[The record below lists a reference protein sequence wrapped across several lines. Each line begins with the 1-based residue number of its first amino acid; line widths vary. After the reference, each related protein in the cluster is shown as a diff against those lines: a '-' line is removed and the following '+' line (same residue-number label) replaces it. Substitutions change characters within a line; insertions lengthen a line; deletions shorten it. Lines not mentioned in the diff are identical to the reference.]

1 MMAKF
6 WTAHEID
13 GHKGIKSPHARE
25 LDSMGQ
31 EKVDNFLEIEPER
44 LKAFVK
50 NKLRGKI
57 EEIGFG
63 ENYTI
68 TLEMFPE
75 VNIHILYFNFEEE
88 EEEDDAFNDL
98 ELRFLFSGERVSWIP
113 TEDLIGYIEA
123 FFYNLEN
130 NFGESK
136 NIHKFPKQ
144 KTDLLKMAINQR
156 LDPFKHLK
164 KDHLLKMAEFI
175 GAVIKKRNDEWVLT
189 KSYYQGFNIDVIY
202 EPDKQKLDLD
212 YEGRNILDINNYSRD
227 QLGIY
232 LLNHCLRFLSIQ
244 YPNIQFPK
252 IVKQTFSYSYI
263 KKHF

>member
-1 MMAKF
+1 MAKF
-6 WTAHEID
+6 LTAHEID

-25 LDSMGQ
+25 LEGMGH
-31 EKVDNFLEIEPER
+31 EKVGIFLEIEPER

-75 VNIHILYFNFEEE
+75 AFIHLLYFNFED
-88 EEEDDAFNDL
+88 EEEDEPFNEV
-98 ELRFLFSGERVSWIP
+98 ELRFLFSGDRVSWIP

-123 FFYNLEN
+123 VFYYIEN
-130 NFGESK
+130 TFGDSK
-136 NIHKFPKQ
+136 ISHKLPKVQ
-144 KTDLLKMAINQR
+144 TDLLKMAINQR
-156 LDPFKHLK
+156 ADPFKHLE

-175 GAVIKKRNDEWVLT
+175 GADIKEQNEEWVLT
-189 KSYYQGFNIDVIY
+189 KSYYQGFNIDVKY
-202 EPDKQKLDLD
+202 EKDIKKLHLD
-212 YEGRNILDINNYSRD
+212 YKGRNVYDLNNYARD

-232 LLNHCLRFLSIQ
+232 LLNHCLRFLSLQ